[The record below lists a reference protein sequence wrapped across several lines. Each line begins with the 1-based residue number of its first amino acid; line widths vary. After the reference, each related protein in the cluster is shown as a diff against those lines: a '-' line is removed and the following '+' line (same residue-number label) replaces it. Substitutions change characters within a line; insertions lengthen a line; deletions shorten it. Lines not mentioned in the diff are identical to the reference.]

1 VAPVP
6 PTDPRA
12 PSQSRSRSSYNTH
25 PDLANVHGTVF
36 GGHILSWI
44 DEMGAMTAVRHC
56 RRAVVTVLID
66 AVEFRAPIHIGDFAL
81 VEATIT
87 RAWTTSMEIRVTVDA
102 ESPLSGEQRRA
113 AEAFVTFVA
122 VDEQSRP
129 QPVCPVAPQTPQERA
144 LYEGAE
150 ARRQAR
156 LVAREASP
164 ARDSGAPGP

>member
-1 VAPVP
+1 MSF
-6 PTDPRA
+6 PTEPRS
-12 PSQSRSRSSYNTH
+12 PSQSRSRSSHNTH

-56 RRAVVTVLID
+56 RRAVVTVVID

-87 RAWTTSMEIRVTVDA
+87 RAWTSSMEIHVTVDA
-102 ESPLSGEQRRA
+102 ESPLSGERRRA

-122 VDEQSRP
+122 VDDRSQP
-129 QPVCPVAPQTPQERA
+129 QPVCPVAPQTPEERA
-144 LYEGAE
+144 LYESAE
-150 ARRQAR
+150 LRRQAR
-156 LVAREASP
+156 LSARERAA
-164 ARDSGAPGP
+164 ARDSGRSGP

>member
-1 VAPVP
+1 MSYPTEPRP
-6 PTDPRA
+6 PL
-12 PSQSRSRSSYNTH
+12 QSRSRSSYNTH

-36 GGHILSWI
+36 GGHVLSWI

-87 RAWTTSMEIRVTVDA
+87 RAWTSSMEIRVTVDA
-102 ESPLSGEQRRA
+102 ESPLSGDRRRA

-129 QPVCPVAPQTPQERA
+129 QPVCPVAPQTPAERA
-144 LYEGAE
+144 LFESAE
-150 ARRQAR
+150 VRRQAR
-156 LVAREASP
+156 LGARETAP
-164 ARDSGAPGP
+164 ARDSGDVDP